1 MGNQPPVLLGRSFL
15 RVDDFTAAEY
25 RYLLDYARE
34 LKRAREEG
42 REVPR
47 LQGKCVCLIFEKTS
61 TRTRCAFEV
70 ACHHQ
75 GAGVTYLDPA
85 NSQIGHKES
94 IRDTAR
100 VLARFFDAVEYRGF
114 RQEAVEELARYAG
127 IPVYNG
133 LTDDW
138 HPTQVLADLM
148 TMEEHLRKP
157 LQEIRFAFLG
167 DTRNNVAVSLL
178 TAGTLL
184 GMDVRLVGPRE
195 LFPASERLELA
206 RVLAEASGAR
216 WVVTEE
222 IPSGVKGVDFLYTDV
237 WVSLG
242 EPPELWAERIQL
254 LKPYR
259 VDASCFE
266 ATGNPE
272 VRLLHCLPAF
282 HDEETRV
289 GREVA
294 ERFGL
299 RGGLEVSDEVFE
311 SPANLA
317 FVQAENRLHTIKALL
332 LATLVG

>member
-1 MGNQPPVLLGRSFL
+1 MGELKSALLGRSFL
-15 RVDDFTAAEY
+15 RVDDFTSTEY
-25 RYLLDYARE
+25 RFLLDLARE
-34 LKRAREEG
+34 LKLVRRNG
-42 REVPR
+42 REQQR
-47 LQGKCVCLIFEKTS
+47 LQGKSICLIFEKTS

-94 IRDTAR
+94 IADTAR
-100 VLARFFDAVEYRGF
+100 VLGRFFDAIEYRGF
-114 RQEAVEELARYAG
+114 RQQAVEELARYAG
-127 IPVYNG
+127 VPVYNG

-157 LQEIRFAFLG
+157 LPEIRFAFLG
-167 DTRNNVAVSLL
+167 DIRNNVASSLL
-178 TAGTLL
+178 IAGTLL
-184 GMDVRLVGPRE
+184 GMDVRLAGPRA
-195 LFPASERLELA
+195 LFPAPDRLALA
-206 RVLAEASGAR
+206 QSLAESSGAR
-216 WVVTEE
+216 WKVTEE
-222 IPSGVKGVDFLYTDV
+222 VETAVAGVDFLYTDV

-242 EPPELWAERIQL
+242 EPAELWAERIEL
-254 LKPYR
+254 LRPYR
-259 VDASCFE
+259 VDRACWQ
-266 ATGNPE
+266 ATGNPQ

-282 HDEETRV
+282 HDEQTTV

-299 RGGLEVSDEVFE
+299 RGGLEVSDEIFE
-311 SPANLA
+311 SSSNLA

-332 LATLVG
+332 VATLAG